1 MTKKIT
7 LNKEKRNVIAQVIED
22 HFLNRQSKAR
32 QEYDQAKNNYDS
44 NVKQFHNLAY
54 EIVRQH
60 QPQVDVDTIKKMRD
74 KYGNSGGDIYNDN
87 CFNFTTPNID
97 DEGRRSKDDKEIHI
111 SFDLG
116 WDFANAYFDKE
127 IRGAKL
133 NPFNGYA
140 ENRSTPT
147 VRTMNNEIEKF
158 LGWRNSD
165 NNNSQKS
172 IKNSWDDSYRFEV
185 IGTSYCG
192 SRHFAVNQ
200 ETFEKLES
208 FKVMQE
214 KVVSTHERL
223 HDYVKEK
230 MDKVRLGLQSY
241 KYFDEAK
248 SLCNKLGVALNESMI
263 DTQSTMALSVW
274 SPDSLANILADNDE
288 VDNSKADRIALFR
301 QGKLNQQV
309 V

>member
-1 MTKKIT
+1 MKKIT

-32 QEYDQAKNNYDS
+32 QEYDQAKNNYDN

-60 QPQVDVDTIKKMRD
+60 QPQEDVDTVKRMRA

-87 CFNFTTPNID
+87 CYTFTIPNIN
-97 DEGRRSKDDKEIHI
+97 DEGKRAKQDKELYLN
-111 SFDLG
+111 FGLG

-127 IRGAKL
+127 IREAKL
-133 NPFNGYA
+133 NPFNNYA
-140 ENRSTPT
+140 QNRSTPT

-158 LGWRNSD
+158 LGWLNSD
-165 NNNSQKS
+165 DNNSQKS
-172 IKNSWDDSYRFEV
+172 IRDSWDNSYKFEV
-185 IGTSYCG
+185 IGTSYCQG
-192 SRHFAVNQ
+192 RLFAVKP

-288 VDNSKADRIALFR
+288 VDNSKADKIALFR

-309 V
+309 I